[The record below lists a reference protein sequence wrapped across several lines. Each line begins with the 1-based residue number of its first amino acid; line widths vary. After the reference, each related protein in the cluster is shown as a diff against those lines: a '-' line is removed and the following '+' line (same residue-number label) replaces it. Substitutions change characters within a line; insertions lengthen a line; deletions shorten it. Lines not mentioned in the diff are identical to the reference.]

1 MDLRHQCVCTS
12 FHAMLRSHAR
22 SYVKSKGFGTL
33 PKFTGIDTG
42 VNAGISVMTLSE
54 NALKLTGV
62 HLYFENFSKVY
73 RHKYRRQCADFCL
86 KNALKLTG
94 VHLYFENF
102 SGGTAPGAPSGRGYT
117 PSRTLPLN
125 PPTLKPLASPL
136 ILRRVTDVLAGVS
149 CRASVH

>member
-1 MDLRHQCVCTS
+1 
-12 FHAMLRSHAR
+12 
-22 SYVKSKGFGTL
+22 
-33 PKFTGIDTG
+33 
-42 VNAGISVMTLSE
+42 MTLSE

-102 SGGTAPGAPSGRGYT
+102 SNQEEGNFSVAVNRKTTSISDLSVDVGTCSAKYFVRIGST
-117 PSRTLPLN
+117 KLN
-125 PPTLKPLASPL
+125 F
-136 ILRRVTDVLAGVS
+136 
-149 CRASVH
+149 